1 MRRAGVAEPAL
12 SLIGLEKRYGE
23 MRAVAGI
30 TLDVPEGEFLTLLGP
45 SGCGK
50 TTTLGLIAGFFPPS
64 AGEVRIQGRSITNLP
79 PFRRD
84 IGVVFQDY
92 ALFPHMSAAQNVAFG
107 LRMRKV
113 ARAETDRRV
122 AEALALVQLGG
133 LGDRR
138 PHELSGGQRQRV
150 ALARALVIRPAILL
164 LDEPLSNL
172 DLKLREEMRVEIAE
186 LQRRLKITTVFVTH
200 DQGEALVMSDRVA
213 VMNAGSIEQVGAPA
227 DIYERPASRFV
238 AEFIGRMNFFP
249 GRIASEGGRL
259 VVRTALGPTLALPAP
274 PDTRVGAA
282 VNIAIRPERAR
293 VSRDAPPGNCFAAQG
308 RVERTLYLGSTREIR
323 LDLEGGARATVEAPN
338 AGAIAGPR
346 SGDAVWFTAPLEACL
361 VLRSGTP
368 S

>member
-1 MRRAGVAEPAL
+1 MAEPAL
-12 SLIGLEKRYGE
+12 SLMGLEKRYGD

-30 TLDVPEGEFLTLLGP
+30 SLDVPEGEFLTLLGP

-64 AGEVRIQGRSITNLP
+64 AGEVRLQGRSVTNLP

-213 VMNAGSIEQVGAPA
+213 VMNAGLIEQIGAPA

-238 AEFIGRMNFFP
+238 AEFIGRMNFFS

-259 VVRTALGPTLALPAP
+259 VVRTALGPMPALPVP
-274 PDTRVGAA
+274 PGAAEGAA

-293 VSRDAPPGNCFAAQG
+293 VSLDAAPGNCFAAPG
-308 RVERTLYLGSTREIR
+308 RVDRTLYLGSAREIR
-323 LDLEGGARATVEAPN
+323 LNLEGGARATVEVPN
-338 AGAIAGPR
+338 AGGANAGPGP
-346 SGDAVWFTAPLEACL
+346 GDAVWFTAPFEACL
-361 VLRSGTP
+361 VLRSGTRP
-368 S
+368 

>member
-1 MRRAGVAEPAL
+1 VAEPAL
-12 SLIGLEKRYGE
+12 GLIGIEKRYGD
-23 MRAVAGI
+23 MLAVAGI

-64 AGEVRIQGRSITNLP
+64 AGEVRIKGRPVTSLP

-113 ARAETDRRV
+113 AKAEADRRI
-122 AEALALVQLGG
+122 AEALDLVKLGG
-133 LGDRR
+133 FGERR
-138 PHELSGGQRQRV
+138 PHELSGGQRQRI

-213 VMNAGSIEQVGAPA
+213 VMNGGRIEQIGPPA
-227 DIYERPASRFV
+227 EIYERPTSRFV
-238 AEFIGRMNFFP
+238 AEFIGRMNIFP
-249 GRIASEGGRL
+249 GQVVRGDRKL
-259 VVRTALGPTLALPAP
+259 VVRAVEGPMLALPLP
-274 PDTRVGAA
+274 PGVADGAA
-282 VNIAIRPERAR
+282 VNVAVRPERAGLCL
-293 VSRDAPPGNCFAAQG
+293 DAPPAGSFAAQG
-308 RVERTLYLGSTREIR
+308 RIEQILYLGSTREIR
-323 LDLEGGARATVEAPN
+323 LRLASGARATVEATN
-338 AGAIAGPR
+338 TGADMDVAP
-346 SGDAVWFTAPLEACL
+346 GDTAWFVAPPEACL
-361 VLRSGTP
+361 VLPTEGRS
-368 S
+368 

>member
-1 MRRAGVAEPAL
+1 VAEAAL
-12 SLIGLEKRYGE
+12 SLIGLEKRYGD

-30 TLDVPEGEFLTLLGP
+30 SLEVPEGEFLTLLGP

-64 AGEVRIQGRSITNLP
+64 AGEVRIQGRSVTNLP
-79 PFRRD
+79 SFRRD

-113 ARAETDRRV
+113 GKVEMERRV

-150 ALARALVIRPAILL
+150 ALSRALVIRPAILL

-213 VMNAGSIEQVGAPA
+213 VMNAGTIEQIGPPA
-227 DIYERPASRFV
+227 EIYERPASRFV

-249 GRIASEGGRL
+249 GRVVSESGRR
-259 VVRTALGPTLALPAP
+259 VVGTAHGSILALSIPRDVA
-274 PDTRVGAA
+274 DGAA

-293 VSRDAPPGNCFAAQG
+293 VSVNGPPAGCFAAQG
-308 RVERTLYLGSTREIR
+308 RVDQTLYLGSTREIR
-323 LDLEGGARATVEAPN
+323 LILEGGARATVEAPN
-338 AGAIAGPR
+338 AGTNAGPAP
-346 SGDAVWFTAPLEACL
+346 GDAVWFTAPLEACL
-361 VLRSGTP
+361 VLPAGTQ